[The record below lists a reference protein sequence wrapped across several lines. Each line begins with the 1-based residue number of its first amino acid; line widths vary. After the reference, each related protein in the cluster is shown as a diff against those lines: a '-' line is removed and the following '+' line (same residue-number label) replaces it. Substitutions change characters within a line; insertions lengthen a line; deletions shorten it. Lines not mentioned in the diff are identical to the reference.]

1 MIAKPTSSAWV
12 ILAVLLG
19 CDGPEREHA
28 AVQRPSASANG
39 PRNQPSARAAAGV
52 APPVS
57 PRAIDPEASNFP
69 YPFPVSFFTFQS
81 QRQSLRMAY
90 IDVVPPNADGR
101 VVVLLHGKNFSASY
115 WAPTIRVLA
124 QAGFRVI
131 APDQV
136 GFGKSSKPEH
146 YQYSFAALAANTRA
160 LLASLDL
167 ERTAVVGHSM
177 GGMLAARYAL
187 LFPAATL
194 KLALINPIGLEDY
207 AAAVPYRSITDW
219 YQRELAQ
226 TPESLREY
234 QKQAY
239 YAGSW
244 KPEYDEQMRLIAG
257 WTLHPDYEKVAWASA
272 LTYDMIL
279 TQPVVHDLPRI
290 QTPTLLVI
298 GLRDRTALG
307 RDSAAPAVAQTLGN
321 YPQLGRRTQRA
332 IAGAK
337 LLELPNV
344 GHLPQVE
351 AFPAYSQGLLEFLGP
366 ALPPPGGVADA
377 GAQAG

>member
-1 MIAKPTSSAWV
+1 MTSKLTSTAWV
-12 ILAVLLG
+12 ALAAMLA
-19 CDGPEREHA
+19 CDAHDRDVA
-28 AVQRPSASANG
+28 AVQRPSASALAPPG
-39 PRNQPSARAAAGV
+39 PPSARAAGSA
-52 APPVS
+52 ARPVS
-57 PRAIDPEASNFP
+57 PLAIDPEASNFP
-69 YPFPVSFFTFQS
+69 YPFPVTFFTFES

-136 GFGKSSKPEH
+136 GFGKSSKPER

-167 ERTAVVGHSM
+167 ERSAVVGHSM

-187 LFPAATL
+187 LFPAATI

-207 AAAVPYRSITDW
+207 GAVVPYRSINEW

-226 TPESLREY
+226 TPETLRAY

-239 YAGSW
+239 YAGDW
-244 KPEYDEQMRLIAG
+244 KPEYEDPMRLLAG
-257 WTLHPDYEKVAWASA
+257 WTLHPDYAKVAWASA

-279 TQPVVHDLPRI
+279 TQPVVQDLPRI

-307 RDSAAPAVAQTLGN
+307 RDFAAPAVAQTLGD
-321 YPQLGRRTQRA
+321 YPALGRRTKRA
-332 IAGAK
+332 IAGAE

-351 AFPAYSQGLLEFLGP
+351 AFPAYSEGLLEFLGP
-366 ALPPPGGVADA
+366 AVPQPAGAAGT